1 VQILKTNRTEL
12 KLHMMRGNAWYL
24 PTLCLHSLGLNVV
37 NLSMLVLMPIT
48 CSETVSTYALF
59 LHKKHQKGLV
69 TNSSSQWLLVED
81 YCYHGSVEPPASQEP
96 KRSESQGPH
105 EVTMEVKF

>member
-1 VQILKTNRTEL
+1 MLYWYPEDMSKMV
-12 KLHMMRGNAWYL
+12 RGNAWYL

-59 LHKKHQKGLV
+59 LHKKQQNGLV

-81 YCYHGSVEPPASQEP
+81 FCYHGSVEPPASQEP
-96 KRSESQGPH
+96 KRSKSQGPH